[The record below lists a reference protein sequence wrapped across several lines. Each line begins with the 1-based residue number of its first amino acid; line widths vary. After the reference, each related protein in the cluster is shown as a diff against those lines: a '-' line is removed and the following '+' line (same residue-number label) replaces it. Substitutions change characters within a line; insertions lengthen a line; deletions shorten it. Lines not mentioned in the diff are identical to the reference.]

1 MAEYC
6 NYGPSFD
13 ELLCNYNCLEC
24 GMNNDTT
31 QDSKLIFR
39 KAMELAQGLE
49 STTKNATKLKL
60 QAGSIIKKI
69 SSVTIAKNGHLKKF
83 SGAKESQHEERNSLC
98 AVLKRSPMR
107 VRNIS

>member
-49 STTKNATKLKL
+49 STTKNATKLKP
-60 QAGSIIKKI
+60 QAGSIIKNIKCHHCEKW
-69 SSVTIAKNGHLKKF
+69 SSEEVFQSKGKSARGKKQSVCHL
-83 SGAKESQHEERNSLC
+83 EE
-98 AVLKRSPMR
+98 
-107 VRNIS
+107 